1 MAKQQSPTKGGDH
14 SAEIGAVRVPAPDQ
28 EFWRRTEAYM
38 PKTKQ
43 GVFVRLDA
51 DVIAWLKARGKGY
64 QTRMNAM
71 LRVLMESDN
80 AARPLGHASA
90 PVMTSMGPLEV
101 PGAGPAEGAAIISG
115 VFNTAPALDIVA
127 PTRRRRTRA
136 VAS

>member
-51 DVIAWLKARGKGY
+51 DVIAW
-64 QTRMNAM
+64 
-71 LRVLMESDN
+71 
-80 AARPLGHASA
+80 PLGHASG

-127 PTRRRRTRA
+127 PTRRRRTR